1 MAEPIRKL
9 EAEALK
15 LSNQER
21 AELARVLLISLD
33 DGEDEAVEAAWMEE
47 AERRYREL
55 KSGAVEAIPSE
66 QVLTEARER
75 LR

>member
-21 AELARVLLISLD
+21 AELARVLLLSLD
-33 DGEDEAVEAAWMEE
+33 EVEDEADEAAWAEE

-55 KSGAVEAIPSE
+55 RSGAVEAIPSD
-66 QVLTEARER
+66 QVLAEARAR
-75 LR
+75 LG